1 MTPINTIILF
11 SYIIAFI
18 TISTLLAH
26 YGLQDVSG
34 YSSKWQAL
42 ILGVTTSSLIV
53 IGLHMGYKVLTD
65 VPKQVK

>member
-1 MTPINTIILF
+1 MTPINTILSF
-11 SYIIAFI
+11 SYIVAFI
-18 TISTLLAH
+18 AISTSLAH
-26 YGLQDVSG
+26 FGLQDVPG

-53 IGLHMGYKVLTD
+53 IGLHMGYKVLTY

>member
-1 MTPINTIILF
+1 MTPINTIISF
-11 SYIIAFI
+11 SYMIAFI

-53 IGLHMGYKVLTD
+53 IGLHMGYKVLTY